1 MQRKIHM
8 QDQVINRVEEIM
20 KPQHSFVFEFEMWS
34 LKFLVLGIF
43 LLLGVYW

>member
-8 QDQVINRVEEIM
+8 QDQVYNRVEDIM
-20 KPQHSFVFEFEMWS
+20 SHYTGCSAEMWGMKI
-34 LKFLVLGIF
+34 LLFAAF

>member
-8 QDQVINRVEEIM
+8 QDQVSNRVEAIM
-20 KPQHSFVFEFEMWS
+20 CHYSGYSAEMWGM
-34 LKFLVLGIF
+34 KVLVLAVF